1 VGRHNA
7 LDKVL
12 GHALISGQLPLRDAL
27 LLVSGRVSFEL
38 MQKALAAG
46 ISLVAGIGAPSS
58 LAVDCAR
65 RSGQTLVG
73 FLRADR
79 MNIYADSK
87 RLVRESAEVSP

>member
-12 GHALISGQLPLRDAL
+12 GHALLGGQLPLRDAL

-46 ISLVAGIGAPSS
+46 IPLVAGIGAPSS

-79 MNIYADSK
+79 MNIYAGAQ
-87 RLVRESAEVSP
+87 RLIREGVEISP